1 MARKNG
7 GYSDFAPI
15 AVNSATL
22 ASQLLAE
29 DVTVVETYDER
40 PRLGLRRFAMG

>member
-15 AVNSATL
+15 SVNSATL

-29 DVTVVETYDER
+29 DVTVVESTTSR
-40 PRLGLRRFAMG
+40 PKPGLRRLVMG